1 MCSQPKDTSKMG
13 HLLATRPLEII
24 AIDFTIL
31 EPASDGKENVLV
43 ITDVFTKFTQAVP
56 ASVPPGSNDIA
67 NDVIIPRRSTRT
79 TAGVPPDRFC
89 FKNWV

>member
-1 MCSQPKDTSKMG
+1 MV
-13 HLLATRPLEII
+13 AY
-24 AIDFTIL
+24 
-31 EPASDGKENVLV
+31 GKINSRLSPDPPGIVE
-43 ITDVFTKFTQAVP
+43 AVP

>member
-1 MCSQPKDTSKMG
+1 MCSQPKNTIKMG

-43 ITDVFTKFTQAVP
+43 ITEAY
-56 ASVPPGSNDIA
+56 A
-67 NDVIIPRRSTRT
+67 
-79 TAGVPPDRFC
+79 
-89 FKNWV
+89 